1 MKLLFLIT
9 ALNLEIRTKLRDDY
23 HGLSY
28 LVEALN
34 LVMKESSENQA
45 TTIPLNDKQ
54 VDLLCE
60 ILRVLFNV
68 TVRNEASVSREE
80 EEEIQFRRL
89 AIVMHDLLLC
99 PAESPEKQFELQS
112 NTINLLTNIP
122 TECFSELVVAVHP
135 ATIADTNE
143 TASNDSIFEGNDT
156 TALKVMLEFLKV
168 RSQNVDVSFHRSIS
182 YST

>member
-9 ALNLEIRTKLRDDY
+9 ALNLEIRSKLRDDY

-34 LVMKESSENQA
+34 LVMKESSDNCA
-45 TTIPLNDKQ
+45 AIVPLNDKQ

-68 TVRNEASVSREE
+68 TVRNEASTTHEE

-99 PAESPEKQFELQS
+99 PADSREKLVELQS

-135 ATIADTNE
+135 AAIADTDDA
-143 TASNDSIFEGNDT
+143 ASNERIFEGNDT
-156 TALKVMLEFLKV
+156 TALRVMLDFLKV
-168 RSQNVDVSFHRSIS
+168 RSENVDVSIG
-182 YST
+182 